1 MYVSQF
7 PSIFFTS
14 NVNVFNVFQVV
25 ATQFFNDL
33 YIKSLKW
40 FIFISASFE
49 VTVGD
54 TLVFSKLKLNA
65 FPIAQDVSINAS

>member
-1 MYVSQF
+1 MQF
-7 PSIFFTS
+7 L
-14 NVNVFNVFQVV
+14 
-25 ATQFFNDL
+25 NDHE
-33 YIKSLKW
+33 KTLKG
-40 FIFISASFE
+40 FIYISASFE